1 MNLDVLRAWNPG
13 ICINREV
20 VGRFPGKNWV
30 VVHGMAK
37 SLNVSSLAARRKTF
51 PKARRLD
58 QHMSCPTTEMDPI
71 PLLVNWNLKMF
82 GFPSRPGPTL
92 VWGIVPLCQTTIEF
106 LSEQIEAKSS
116 NCWDTNPSNHNWQN
130 SRVAALPN
138 THSPQHCGWPE
149 PARIR

>member
-20 VGRFPGKNWV
+20 VDRFPGKKNWV
-30 VVHGMAK
+30 VVHRMTK

-92 VWGIVPLCQTTIEF
+92 VWGSVPNHHWVSFRTNWGEIFKLLRYKPLQSQ
-106 LSEQIEAKSS
+106 LAKL
-116 NCWDTNPSNHNWQN
+116 Q
-130 SRVAALPN
+130 SRSPFPN